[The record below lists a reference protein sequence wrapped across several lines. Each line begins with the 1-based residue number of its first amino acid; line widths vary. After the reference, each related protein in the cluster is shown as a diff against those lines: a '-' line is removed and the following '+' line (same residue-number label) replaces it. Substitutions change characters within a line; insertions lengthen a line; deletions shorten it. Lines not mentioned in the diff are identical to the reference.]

1 MKKLFLNF
9 IIISFLFFACNEK
22 KNVKALKI
30 YYDDTGNKIELTKNP
45 ERIISAAPN
54 LTEIIFAIGAGDLLV
69 GRTSFCNYP
78 DEVNKIQVIGDM
90 LHLNFE
96 KIVELKPDLIFLTV
110 EGNTKEL
117 YDKLKGLGMQVYVT
131 NPRDLNGILNTISNL
146 GIILNRKQKADS
158 LLDTIKKSLDEI
170 SSKSFKKQRA
180 VFVVSFSPLI
190 IAGKNTF
197 INEMMEKVNLENIA
211 PENSVSAY
219 PIISREEVLNKNPE
233 IIIIPK
239 GNYTLEDI
247 LKVYP
252 EWKNLNAIK
261 NQRII
266 YIDQDLFFRP
276 GPRFIQ
282 AIKILSHELSNYN

>member
-1 MKKLFLNF
+1 MKTLV
-9 IIISFLFFACNEK
+9 ISFIVASFLLFACNENK
-22 KNVKALKI
+22 KIKALKI
-30 YYDDTGNKIELTKNP
+30 FYDDIGNKIELTRNP

-78 DEVNKIQVIGDM
+78 DEVNKIQIIGDM
-90 LHLNFE
+90 LHFNFE

-117 YDKLKGLGMQVYVT
+117 YDKLKSLGIQVYVT

-158 LLDTIKKSLDEI
+158 LINSIKKSLNEI
-170 SSKSFKKQRA
+170 SAMKFKKRKA
-180 VFVVSFSPLI
+180 IFVVSFSPLI
-190 IAGKNTF
+190 IAGRNTF

-219 PIISREEVLNKNPE
+219 PIISREEILDKNPE
-233 IIIIPK
+233 VIIIPK
-239 GNYTLEDI
+239 GNYTLNDI
-247 LKVYP
+247 LKIYP
-252 EWKNLNAIK
+252 EWQNLSAIK
-261 NQRII
+261 KQKII
-266 YIDQDLFFRP
+266 YVDQDLFFRP

-282 AIKILSHELSNYN
+282 AIKVLSHELFNYN